1 MTDRVERALVALAV
15 FLVLLPVLLCVYVVV
30 GDQFVKD
37 LLSKLSVAAF
47 AIVMMYVIDGLLK
60 QKAKDSTE

>member
-60 QKAKDSTE
+60 QKAKESAE